1 MCLFKPELK
10 IVYSFKFFI
19 LKKHRR
25 ERNAKYCTNADAMGD
40 EINLRMRFFL
50 GGGDVREDQTPFEKC
65 AGAWRKS
72 VSGTRAH
79 LGIERRSRGTRMGLK
94 SRVSEP
100 PGAVTLARLIYL
112 LNNSCKIYGT

>member
-19 LKKHRR
+19 LKKPRR

-50 GGGDVREDQTPFEKC
+50 GGGGMC
-65 AGAWRKS
+65 AKTKHRLKNAQAHGAKAFQ
-72 VSGTRAH
+72 G
-79 LGIERRSRGTRMGLK
+79 
-94 SRVSEP
+94 RVPTS
-100 PGAVTLARLIYL
+100 A
-112 LNNSCKIYGT
+112 